1 MRVGFVGVGKLGMPC
16 ALSAERYGGHEV
28 LAWDAS
34 EEVRQSVLSREIC
47 TSEPEVEDLLTQSQM
62 QLTRIEDMVGQ
73 ADLIFVCVQTPH
85 GPEYEGITQLPDER
99 EDFDYSYLR
108 EAVSHICDVARE
120 KGVIADVVIVST
132 VLPGTIRR
140 EILPLTEGAA
150 RIVYNPFFIAMSTVI
165 QDFLNPEFVL
175 LGRESD
181 ELDEKLAEFYGA
193 LHRREMVHLSI
204 ESAELVKVSYNT
216 FIGMKIAFAN
226 LLMEICHHAG
236 GNVDDVTDTLAKATD
251 RIISPKYMRAGMGDG
266 GACHPRDNIA
276 MSHLARRLGL
286 SFDLFEAIMKARE
299 KQTEWLADLLIEE
312 SEKRGLPICILGSA
326 YKPNCPLTV
335 GSPSVLLQSM
345 LKEKGVQFSVFD
357 PVADVNSA
365 PPSSPAV
372 CLLATPHECFSTGL
386 ELPKESYV
394 VDPWREFKPTDE
406 LPGNALGRRL
416 YPPT

>member
-16 ALSAERYGGHEV
+16 ALAAERYGGHEV
-28 LAWDAS
+28 MAWDAS

-47 TSEPEVEDLLTQSQM
+47 TSEPEVEDLLAQSQM

-85 GPEYEGITQLPDER
+85 GPEYEGITRLPDER
-99 EDFDYSYLR
+99 EDFDYSYLC
-108 EAVSHICDVARE
+108 EAVSHICDAARE
-120 KGVIADVVIVST
+120 KGVVADVVIVST

-181 ELDEKLAEFYGA
+181 EHDEKLAEFYGA
-193 LHRREMVHLSI
+193 LHDRELVRLSI

-226 LLMEICHHAG
+226 LLMEICHHVG

-276 MSHLARRLGL
+276 MSHLARRLNL
-286 SFDLFEAIMKARE
+286 SYDLFESIMKARE

-335 GSPSVLLQSM
+335 GSPSVLLQSL

-357 PVADVNSA
+357 PVTDISSA
-365 PPSSPAV
+365 PPNESSL
-372 CLLATPHECFSTGL
+372 CLLATPHTILTTQLALFKYGYIL
-386 ELPKESYV
+386 N
-394 VDPWREFKPTDE
+394 PWSEDMQTE
-406 LPGNALGRRL
+406 GYSIGRL
-416 YPPT
+416 ASKHSA